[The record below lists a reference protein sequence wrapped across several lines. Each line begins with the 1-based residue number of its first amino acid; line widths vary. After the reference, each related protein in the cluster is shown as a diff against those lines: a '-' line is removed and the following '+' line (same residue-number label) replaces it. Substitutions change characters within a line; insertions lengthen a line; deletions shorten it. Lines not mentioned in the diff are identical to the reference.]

1 MCIYDNEYI
10 MVTEFLSGGSLFDYL
25 HKRCQKL
32 DEHKIFNILK
42 DVALGMSYLH
52 GKNVL
57 HCDLKSSNVLID
69 ENWNVK
75 LCDFGLSRLKNNK
88 KNKKGNIRV
97 GTPHW
102 MAPEILKGEK
112 YECESDVYSFGILLW
127 EMLTGQIPYKE
138 LSTAEIIELVGNDP
152 IHRIPIPNY
161 PNQLFLKI
169 FLCCTERNPKMRP
182 TFKNIVELLE
192 KEEKKDSSD

>member
-1 MCIYDNEYI
+1 M
-10 MVTEFLSGGSLFDYL
+10 
-25 HKRCQKL
+25 
-32 DEHKIFNILK
+32 K

-75 LCDFGLSRLKNNK
+75 LCDFGLSRINSTK
-88 KNKKGNIRV
+88 KNKKKNIRV

-112 YECESDVYSFGILLW
+112 YECYSDVYSFGILVW
-127 EMLTGQIPYKE
+127 EMLTCKIPYK
-138 LSTAEIIELVGNDP
+138 
-152 IHRIPIPNY
+152 
-161 PNQLFLKI
+161 
-169 FLCCTERNPKMRP
+169 
-182 TFKNIVELLE
+182 
-192 KEEKKDSSD
+192 

>member
-1 MCIYDNEYI
+1 

-25 HKRCQKL
+25 HKKKDKL
-32 DEHKIFNILK
+32 SEEQILNIMM

-75 LCDFGLSRLKNNK
+75 LCDFGLSRINSTKHNK
-88 KNKKGNIRV
+88 KKNIRV

-102 MAPEILKGEK
+102 MAP
-112 YECESDVYSFGILLW
+112 
-127 EMLTGQIPYKE
+127 
-138 LSTAEIIELVGNDP
+138 
-152 IHRIPIPNY
+152 
-161 PNQLFLKI
+161 
-169 FLCCTERNPKMRP
+169 
-182 TFKNIVELLE
+182 
-192 KEEKKDSSD
+192 